1 MIPILYAAAE
11 TDFTHNGIGAL
22 RDASK
27 CVVTEERN
35 GGFVLEL
42 EYPVSGA
49 MYEYIQED
57 CIIKAKPNDTANN
70 QLFRIYSS
78 SKPKSGFVTFLAEHI
93 SYELSGNP
101 IESVSFSNR
110 SAVGALNAV
119 LDAALLPHDYKAQS
133 DIETLNSTALSRVSV
148 RAALGGV
155 KGSILDTY
163 GGEYEFDNFIIKLHA
178 HRGSNTGIKIAYGK
192 NITDIK
198 QEKNISAV
206 YTAVY
211 PYARY
216 TLKAEE
222 GSEEQPEEVV
232 VTISEKIL
240 YSTYA
245 SNYARVKV
253 YMKDFTDA
261 FGDGEAITEEK
272 LRAKAQSWVNTSGFD
287 VPSVNITVSFINLW
301 QTPEYAKYAILERVN
316 LCDTVAVEYS
326 ELGIT
331 AEAKVIKTKYDAL
344 KEKYISLELG
354 NARANFADTV
364 NQTTAGVEAAKSE
377 IKKQTTAV
385 SIKFAQAIA
394 KATAA
399 ITGQSGGYV
408 VLNPSENPQEIL
420 IMDTPDIRTAVNVW
434 RWNAGGLGHS
444 SNGYNGPFEL
454 AMTAD
459 GAINANFITAGEL
472 NGIILKA
479 GSVEANAI
487 SAAYKKT
494 VTAEIGKSAKTIE
507 QKFKAAD
514 GELLSSIGKTFES
527 YSTTEQMNSAISQT
541 AESIT
546 AEVNKKV
553 NDKDFGTKI
562 VQNYKSVQ
570 IAWNDISKYIEFSG
584 GAMNIYQSTAQGLSN
599 LLMKMNYSGA
609 WYYYNG
615 ATIGKIGTN
624 SWSGDNTFRGLVFDL
639 EYGADYMCWSREES
653 LGAGSYEVQLIYYA
667 NGKKAK
673 QGLHFSCDTYCW
685 NNLRINEN
693 VRTVN
698 WSSGAGGLYSDTHEV
713 GIYGK
718 TAKVK
723 GGCGFECGEKRFS
736 FWNSVDRIVDCYNN
750 IDMHNYDILNQ
761 SDARLKTNIQTSEI
775 NALSIINSIELKSY
789 DWIESGEHEEVGII
803 AQQLQKIAPDLV
815 NEDMQTGRLSIKPN
829 KFIPYLIKAI
839 QELSASS
846 VAKMR
851 TATITEACSDDM
863 TLFETEA
870 WSDDM
875 TLSEKM
881 AFIERSKIL
890 PAPQPEE
897 IKQEKIQI
905 PIKKGVVENG

>member
-22 RDASK
+22 RDTSK

-35 GGFVLEL
+35 GGFILEL

-101 IESVSFSNR
+101 IESISFSNR

-119 LDAALLPHDYKAQS
+119 LEAALLPHDYEAQS

-155 KGSILDTY
+155 EGSILDTY
-163 GGEYEFDNFIIKLHA
+163 GGEYEFDNFTIKLHA

-216 TLKAEE
+216 TPEAEE

-240 YSTYA
+240 YSPYA

-261 FGDGEAITEEK
+261 FGDSETITEEK

-326 ELGIT
+326 KLGIT

-420 IMDTPDIRTAVNVW
+420 IMDTPDIGTAVNVW

-444 SNGYNGPFEL
+444 NNGYNGPFEL

-459 GAINANFITAGEL
+459 GAINANFITAGTIKGEL
-472 NGIILKA
+472 IEADSIR
-479 GSVEANAI
+479 ANAI
-487 SAAYKKT
+487 SMAYK
-494 VTAEIGKSAKTIE
+494 S
-507 QKFKAAD
+507 
-514 GELLSSIGKTFES
+514 
-527 YSTTEQMNSAISQT
+527 
-541 AESIT
+541 
-546 AEVNKKV
+546 EV
-553 NDKDFGTKI
+553 
-562 VQNYKSVQ
+562 
-570 IAWNDISKYIEFSG
+570 
-584 GAMNIYQSTAQGLSN
+584 
-599 LLMKMNYSGA
+599 
-609 WYYYNG
+609 
-615 ATIGKIGTN
+615 
-624 SWSGDNTFRGLVFDL
+624 
-639 EYGADYMCWSREES
+639 
-653 LGAGSYEVQLIYYA
+653 
-667 NGKKAK
+667 
-673 QGLHFSCDTYCW
+673 
-685 NNLRINEN
+685 
-693 VRTVN
+693 
-698 WSSGAGGLYSDTHEV
+698 
-713 GIYGK
+713 
-718 TAKVK
+718 
-723 GGCGFECGEKRFS
+723 
-736 FWNSVDRIVDCYNN
+736 
-750 IDMHNYDILNQ
+750 
-761 SDARLKTNIQTSEI
+761 TSEI
-775 NALSIINSIELKSY
+775 EGATAAVEQAFVAADDQLRSLIQSVSSSFANGIEETETKISQILQTIDDLTLSFSNQYTGGINYISNSSGLNGVSDDWSYTGTAQTLQNDDVKSNTLSGACFWLGPATTLSQEIEVMPGAAYTLTFKMKKAAVRGWVKIISGGNKIEVVNTNTAEDWTEHTITFVTPSNVVTLEIYAYSNYLYIADIMLSEGTAKQRWTPAPNEIYTTDVKIDRRGIHITNTESQTSTIINNVEFAVLYRETKVITVNKDTTVLTKAMVIDEFTVHKLKTVPVEGGV
-789 DWIESGEHEEVGII
+789 DEV
-803 AQQLQKIAPDLV
+803 LLD
-815 NEDMQTGRLSIKPN
+815 
-829 KFIPYLIKAI
+829 
-839 QELSASS
+839 
-846 VAKMR
+846 
-851 TATITEACSDDM
+851 
-863 TLFETEA
+863 
-870 WSDDM
+870 
-875 TLSEKM
+875 
-881 AFIERSKIL
+881 
-890 PAPQPEE
+890 
-897 IKQEKIQI
+897 
-905 PIKKGVVENG
+905 

>member
-22 RDASK
+22 RDTSK

-35 GGFVLEL
+35 GGFILEL

-119 LDAALLPHDYKAQS
+119 LEAALLPHDYEAQS

-155 KGSILDTY
+155 EGSILDTY
-163 GGEYEFDNFIIKLHA
+163 GGEYEFDNFTIKLHA

-216 TLKAEE
+216 TPEAEE

-240 YSTYA
+240 YSPYA

-261 FGDGEAITEEK
+261 FGDSETITEEK

-326 ELGIT
+326 KLGIT

-420 IMDTPDIRTAVNVW
+420 IMDTPDIGTAVNVW

-444 SNGYNGPFEL
+444 NNGYNGPFEL

-459 GAINANFITAGEL
+459 GAINANFITAGTIKGEL
-472 NGIILKA
+472 IEADSIR
-479 GSVEANAI
+479 ANAI
-487 SAAYKKT
+487 SMAYK
-494 VTAEIGKSAKTIE
+494 S
-507 QKFKAAD
+507 
-514 GELLSSIGKTFES
+514 
-527 YSTTEQMNSAISQT
+527 
-541 AESIT
+541 
-546 AEVNKKV
+546 EV
-553 NDKDFGTKI
+553 
-562 VQNYKSVQ
+562 
-570 IAWNDISKYIEFSG
+570 
-584 GAMNIYQSTAQGLSN
+584 
-599 LLMKMNYSGA
+599 
-609 WYYYNG
+609 
-615 ATIGKIGTN
+615 
-624 SWSGDNTFRGLVFDL
+624 
-639 EYGADYMCWSREES
+639 
-653 LGAGSYEVQLIYYA
+653 
-667 NGKKAK
+667 
-673 QGLHFSCDTYCW
+673 
-685 NNLRINEN
+685 
-693 VRTVN
+693 
-698 WSSGAGGLYSDTHEV
+698 
-713 GIYGK
+713 
-718 TAKVK
+718 
-723 GGCGFECGEKRFS
+723 
-736 FWNSVDRIVDCYNN
+736 
-750 IDMHNYDILNQ
+750 
-761 SDARLKTNIQTSEI
+761 TSEI
-775 NALSIINSIELKSY
+775 EGATAAVEQAFVAADDQLRSLIQSVSSSFANGIEETETKISQILQTIDDLTLSFSNQYTGGINYISNSSGLNGVSDDWSYTGTAQTLQNDDVKSNTLSGACFWLGPATTLSQEIEVMPGAAYTLTFKMKKAAVRGWVKIISGGNKIEVVNTNTAEDWTEHTITFVTPSNVVTLEIYAYSNYLYIADIMLSEGTAKQRWTPAPNEIYTTDVKIDRRGIHITNTESQTSTIINNVEFAVLYRETKVITVNKDTTVLTKAMVIDEFTVHKLKTVPVEGGV
-789 DWIESGEHEEVGII
+789 DEV
-803 AQQLQKIAPDLV
+803 LLD
-815 NEDMQTGRLSIKPN
+815 
-829 KFIPYLIKAI
+829 
-839 QELSASS
+839 
-846 VAKMR
+846 
-851 TATITEACSDDM
+851 
-863 TLFETEA
+863 
-870 WSDDM
+870 
-875 TLSEKM
+875 
-881 AFIERSKIL
+881 
-890 PAPQPEE
+890 
-897 IKQEKIQI
+897 
-905 PIKKGVVENG
+905 

>member
-11 TDFTHNGIGAL
+11 TDFTHNGIGTL

-27 CVVTEERN
+27 CNVTEERN

-119 LDAALLPHDYKAQS
+119 LEAALLPHDYEAQS

-155 KGSILDTY
+155 EGSILDTY
-163 GGEYEFDNFIIKLHA
+163 GGEYEFDNFTIKLHA

-198 QEKNISAV
+198 QEKNISSV

-216 TLKAEE
+216 TPEAEE

-240 YSTYA
+240 YSPYA

-261 FGDGEAITEEK
+261 FGDSETITEEK

-326 ELGIT
+326 KLGIT

-420 IMDTPDIRTAVNVW
+420 IMDTPDIGTAVNVW

-444 SNGYNGPFEL
+444 NNGYNGPFEL

-459 GAINANFITAGEL
+459 GAINANFITAGTIKGEL
-472 NGIILKA
+472 IEADSIR
-479 GSVEANAI
+479 ANAI
-487 SAAYKKT
+487 SMAYK
-494 VTAEIGKSAKTIE
+494 S
-507 QKFKAAD
+507 
-514 GELLSSIGKTFES
+514 
-527 YSTTEQMNSAISQT
+527 
-541 AESIT
+541 
-546 AEVNKKV
+546 EV
-553 NDKDFGTKI
+553 
-562 VQNYKSVQ
+562 
-570 IAWNDISKYIEFSG
+570 
-584 GAMNIYQSTAQGLSN
+584 
-599 LLMKMNYSGA
+599 
-609 WYYYNG
+609 
-615 ATIGKIGTN
+615 
-624 SWSGDNTFRGLVFDL
+624 
-639 EYGADYMCWSREES
+639 
-653 LGAGSYEVQLIYYA
+653 
-667 NGKKAK
+667 
-673 QGLHFSCDTYCW
+673 
-685 NNLRINEN
+685 
-693 VRTVN
+693 
-698 WSSGAGGLYSDTHEV
+698 
-713 GIYGK
+713 
-718 TAKVK
+718 
-723 GGCGFECGEKRFS
+723 
-736 FWNSVDRIVDCYNN
+736 
-750 IDMHNYDILNQ
+750 
-761 SDARLKTNIQTSEI
+761 TSEI
-775 NALSIINSIELKSY
+775 EGATAAVEQAFVAADDQLRSLIQSVSSSFANGIEETETKISQILQTIDDLTISFSNQYTGGINYIANSSGLNGVSDDWSYTGTAQTLQNDDVKSNTLSGACFWLGPATTLSQEIEVMPGTAYTLTFKMKKAAVRGWVKIISGGNEIEVVNTNTAEDWTEHTITFVTPSNAVTLEIYAYSNYLYIADIMLSEGTAKQRWTPAPNEIYTTDVKIDRRGIHITNTESQTSTIINNVEFAVLYRETKVITVNKDTTVLTKAMVIDEFTVYKLKTVPVEGGV
-789 DWIESGEHEEVGII
+789 DEV
-803 AQQLQKIAPDLV
+803 LLD
-815 NEDMQTGRLSIKPN
+815 
-829 KFIPYLIKAI
+829 
-839 QELSASS
+839 
-846 VAKMR
+846 
-851 TATITEACSDDM
+851 
-863 TLFETEA
+863 
-870 WSDDM
+870 
-875 TLSEKM
+875 
-881 AFIERSKIL
+881 
-890 PAPQPEE
+890 
-897 IKQEKIQI
+897 
-905 PIKKGVVENG
+905 